1 MMEIIPAIDI
11 IEGKCV
17 RLTRGDYD
25 TKRVYNEDPLEVAQ
39 AMESAGCRRLHLVD
53 LDGAKAAHIV
63 NYRTLERLA
72 SRTSLTIDFGGGL
85 KSDDVAHVAFESGAA
100 MITGGSVAVKSP
112 ELFRGWI
119 ARYGADRIILGA
131 DVKNKK
137 IATVGWT
144 EDSGIDLMPF
154 VRGYMERDGVRNV
167 ITTDIACDGM
177 LEGAAVDLYKEMLE
191 ELPGIVLTASGG
203 IGSLADVESLD
214 AVGVPSVIVGKAIYE
229 GRISLKDVERINMN
243 CNAC

>member
-85 KSDDVAHVAFESGAA
+85 KSDDDAHVAFESGAA

-137 IATVGWT
+137 IAT
-144 EDSGIDLMPF
+144 
-154 VRGYMERDGVRNV
+154 V

>member
-25 TKRVYNEDPLEVAQ
+25 TKRVYNEDPLEVA
-39 AMESAGCRRLHLVD
+39 
-53 LDGAKAAHIV
+53 KAAHIV

-85 KSDDVAHVAFESGAA
+85 KSDDDAHVAFESGAA

-167 ITTDIACDGM
+167 ITTDIARDGM

>member
-72 SRTSLTIDFGGGL
+72 SRTSLTIVFGGGL
-85 KSDDVAHVAFESGAA
+85 KSDDDAHVAFESGAA

-177 LEGAAVDLYKEMLE
+177 LE

-229 GRISLKDVERINMN
+229 GRISLKDVERININ

>member
-85 KSDDVAHVAFESGAA
+85 KSDDDAHVAFESGAA

-112 ELFRGWI
+112 EL
-119 ARYGADRIILGA
+119 
-131 DVKNKK
+131 
-137 IATVGWT
+137 
-144 EDSGIDLMPF
+144 